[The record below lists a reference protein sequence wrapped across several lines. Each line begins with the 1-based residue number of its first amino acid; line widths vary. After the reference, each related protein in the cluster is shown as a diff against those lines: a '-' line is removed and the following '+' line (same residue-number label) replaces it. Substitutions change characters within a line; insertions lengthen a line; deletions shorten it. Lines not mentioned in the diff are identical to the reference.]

1 MFRSKHLGLP
11 LCAAF
16 LLLPQ
21 DILSEELPASPPKL
35 VMGSGTPVQLQLAET
50 ISSAHVHKGDRLKFV
65 VVKDVEVGGFTVIR
79 AGAPA
84 EGSVVAV
91 KGKRPFGMGGDVTL
105 KLDSVELTSVERIA
119 LEAHKEFKGR
129 SHTIRMAMGIAVTA
143 AFYPPAAPVFL
154 LTRGRDSTVLK
165 GTEMTAYTKSTISMS
180 VTNLP
185 LAVENTSALREMT
198 ALLPPRA
205 MNGEGREGDMLNLL
219 FVAQEDELQATFAR
233 AGWLRVEKS
242 KPQIIWHLLCQR
254 KHYTKLP
261 MNKLYVFGRA
271 QDYSYALP
279 DPRFIVAQRHHLRI
293 WKTDR
298 LVNGVPLWVAA
309 ATHDVSIEFVK
320 RKFRLFHRI
329 DPNVDAEREF
339 IAGNLAETRQLAR
352 EQYVT
357 SATPVFSAQTETGQ
371 PYYSDSRMLLL
382 ELNTETAPTAVGTQV
397 AAKIPE
403 IETAATKAATAPKK

>member
-1 MFRSKHLGLP
+1 MFRSKHLALP
-11 LCAAF
+11 LYASL

-21 DILSEELPASPPKL
+21 EILSEELPASPPRL
-35 VMGSGTPVQLQLAET
+35 VMASGTPVQLQLAET
-50 ISSAHVHKGDRLKFV
+50 ISSAHAHKGDRLEFV

-79 AGAPA
+79 AGALA
-84 EGSVVAV
+84 EGSIVAV
-91 KGKRPFGMGGDVTL
+91 KGKRPFGMGGNITL
-105 KLDSVELTSVERIA
+105 KLDSVELTSGERIELQA
-119 LEAHKEFKGR
+119 NKEFKGR
-129 SHTIRMAMGIAVTA
+129 AHTIRMAVGIAVTA
-143 AFYPPAAPVFL
+143 AFYPPAAPAFL
-154 LTRGRDSTVLK
+154 LTRGRDSTVLN
-165 GTEMTAYTKSTISMS
+165 GTEVTAYTRSPSSMLAAD
-180 VTNLP
+180 LP
-185 LAVENTSALREMT
+185 LAVENSSALSEMM

-205 MNGEGREGDMLNLL
+205 LNGEGREGDMLNLL
-219 FVAQEDELQATFAR
+219 FVAHEDELQATFAR

-271 QDYSYALP
+271 QDYSYSLP
-279 DPRFIVAQRHHLRI
+279 DPRFIVARRHHLRI

-309 ATHDVSIEFVK
+309 ATHDISIEFVK

-339 IAGNLAETRQLAR
+339 IAGNLAETRQLSG
-352 EQYVT
+352 EEYVHC
-357 SATPVFSAQTETGQ
+357 ATPVFNAQTETGQ

-382 ELNTETAPTAVGTQV
+382 EWNRETAPTAVGTQV
-397 AAKIPE
+397 AAKMPGKE
-403 IETAATKAATAPKK
+403 SGATKADTAPEK

>member
-11 LCAAF
+11 LYAAF

-21 DILSEELPASPPKL
+21 EILSEELPASPPKL
-35 VMGSGTPVQLQLAET
+35 LMGSGTPVQLQLAET

-65 VVKDVEVGGFTVIR
+65 VVKDVEVRGFTVIR
-79 AGAPA
+79 EGAPA

-143 AFYPPAAPVFL
+143 AFYLPAAPVFL

-165 GTEMTAYTKSTISMS
+165 GTEVTAYTKSPISMS

-185 LAVENTSALREMT
+185 LAVENTSALSEMT

-219 FVAQEDELQATFAR
+219 FVAHEDELQATFAR

-279 DPRFIVAQRHHLRI
+279 DPRFIVAQRHHPAHLEDGSPSERSAP
-293 WKTDR
+293 
-298 LVNGVPLWVAA
+298 VG
-309 ATHDVSIEFVK
+309 SGG
-320 RKFRLFHRI
+320 
-329 DPNVDAEREF
+329 DA
-339 IAGNLAETRQLAR
+339 
-352 EQYVT
+352 
-357 SATPVFSAQTETGQ
+357 
-371 PYYSDSRMLLL
+371 
-382 ELNTETAPTAVGTQV
+382 
-397 AAKIPE
+397 
-403 IETAATKAATAPKK
+403 

>member
-11 LCAAF
+11 LYAAL

-21 DILSEELPASPPKL
+21 KILSEELPASPPKL
-35 VMGSGTPVQLQLAET
+35 LMGSGTPVQLQLAET
-50 ISSAHVHKGDRLKFV
+50 ISSGHAHKGDHLPFV
-65 VVKDVEVGGFTVIR
+65 VVKDVEVGGFKVIR
-79 AGAPA
+79 AGAAA

-91 KGKRPFGMGGDVTL
+91 KGKRPFGMGGDVIL
-105 KLDSVELTSVERIA
+105 KLDSVELASGERIELQA
-119 LEAHKEFKGR
+119 NREFKGR
-129 SHTIRMAMGIAVTA
+129 SHTIRMVMGIAVTA
-143 AFYPPAAPVFL
+143 AFYLPAAPAFL

-165 GTEMTAYTKSTISMS
+165 GTEVTAYTKSPSSLLTAD
-180 VTNLP
+180 LP
-185 LAVENTSALREMT
+185 LAVENSSALSEMM

-219 FVAQEDELQATFAR
+219 FVAHEDELQATFAG

-271 QDYSYALP
+271 QDYSFSLP
-279 DPRFIVAQRHHLRI
+279 DPRFIVARRHHLRI
-293 WKTDR
+293 WKTDGV
-298 LVNGVPLWVAA
+298 VNGVPLWVAA
-309 ATHDVSIEFVK
+309 ATHDISIEFVK

-339 IAGNLAETRQLAR
+339 IAGNLAETRQLAH
-352 EQYVT
+352 EEYVAN
-357 SATPVFSAQTETGQ
+357 ATPVFEAQTETGQ

-382 ELNTETAPTAVGTQV
+382 ELHRETVPKAVGTQI
-397 AAKIPE
+397 AAKIPGK
-403 IETAATKAATAPKK
+403 ETGATEGDTAPEK

>member
-1 MFRSKHLGLP
+1 MFRSKHLALP
-11 LCAAF
+11 LYASL

-21 DILSEELPASPPKL
+21 EILSEELPASPPRL
-35 VMGSGTPVQLQLAET
+35 VMASGTPVQLQLAET
-50 ISSAHVHKGDRLKFV
+50 ISSAHAHKGDRLEFV

-79 AGAPA
+79 AGALA
-84 EGSVVAV
+84 EGSIVAV
-91 KGKRPFGMGGDVTL
+91 KGKRPFGMGGNITL
-105 KLDSVELTSVERIA
+105 KLDSVELTSGERIELQA
-119 LEAHKEFKGR
+119 NKEFKGR
-129 SHTIRMAMGIAVTA
+129 AHTIRMAVGIAVTA
-143 AFYPPAAPVFL
+143 AFYPPAAPAFL
-154 LTRGRDSTVLK
+154 LTRGRDSTVLN
-165 GTEMTAYTKSTISMS
+165 GTEVTAYTRSPSSMLAAD
-180 VTNLP
+180 LP
-185 LAVENTSALREMT
+185 LAVENSSALSEMM

-205 MNGEGREGDMLNLL
+205 LNGEGREGDMLNLL
-219 FVAQEDELQATFAR
+219 FVAHEDELQATFAR

-271 QDYSYALP
+271 QDYSYSLP
-279 DPRFIVAQRHHLRI
+279 DPRFIVARRHHLRI

-309 ATHDVSIEFVK
+309 ATHDISIEFVK

-339 IAGNLAETRQLAR
+339 IAGNLAETRQLSG
-352 EQYVT
+352 EEYVHC
-357 SATPVFSAQTETGQ
+357 ATPVFNAQTETGQ

-382 ELNTETAPTAVGTQV
+382 EWNRETAPTAVGTQV
-397 AAKIPE
+397 AAKMPGKE
-403 IETAATKAATAPKK
+403 GSARKADTAPEK

>member
-11 LCAAF
+11 LCAAL

-21 DILSEELPASPPKL
+21 KILSEELPASPPKL

-50 ISSAHVHKGDRLKFV
+50 ISSRHAHKGDRLQFV
-65 VVKDVEVGGFTVIR
+65 VVKDVEVGGFRVIR

-84 EGSVVAV
+84 AGSVVAV
-91 KGKRPFGMGGDVTL
+91 KGKRPFGMGGDVIL
-105 KLDSVELTSVERIA
+105 KLDSVELASGERIE
-119 LEAHKEFKGR
+119 LEANREFKGG
-129 SHTIRMAMGIAVTA
+129 SHTIRMVMGIAVTA
-143 AFYPPAAPVFL
+143 AFYLPAAPAFL

-165 GTEMTAYTKSTISMS
+165 GTEVTAYTKSPSSLLTAD
-180 VTNLP
+180 LP
-185 LAVENTSALREMT
+185 PAVENSSALSEMM

-219 FVAQEDELQATFAR
+219 FVAHEDELQATFAR

-271 QDYSYALP
+271 QDYSFSLP

-293 WKTDR
+293 WKTDGV
-298 LVNGVPLWVAA
+298 VNGVPLWVAA
-309 ATHDVSIEFVK
+309 ATHDISIEFVK

-339 IAGNLAETRQLAR
+339 IAGNLAETRQLAH
-352 EQYVT
+352 EEYVAN
-357 SATPVFSAQTETGQ
+357 ATPVFEAQTETGQ

-382 ELNTETAPTAVGTQV
+382 ELNRETPKAVGTQI
-397 AAKIPE
+397 ADKIPGK
-403 IETAATKAATAPKK
+403 ETGATEADTAPEK

>member
-1 MFRSKHLGLP
+1 
-11 LCAAF
+11 
-16 LLLPQ
+16 
-21 DILSEELPASPPKL
+21 
-35 VMGSGTPVQLQLAET
+35 MGSGTPVQLQLAET
-50 ISSAHVHKGDRLKFV
+50 ISSRHAHKGDRLQFV
-65 VVKDVEVGGFTVIR
+65 VVKDVEVDGFTVIR

-91 KGKRPFGMGGDVTL
+91 KGKRPFGMGGEVSL
-105 KLDSVELTSVERIA
+105 KLDSVELASSERIG
-119 LEAHKEFKGR
+119 LEANREFKGR
-129 SHTIRMAMGIAVTA
+129 SHTIRMVMGIAVTA
-143 AFYPPAAPVFL
+143 AFYLPAAPAFL

-165 GTEMTAYTKSTISMS
+165 GTEVTAYTKSPSSLLTAD
-180 VTNLP
+180 LP
-185 LAVENTSALREMT
+185 LAVENSSALSEMM

-219 FVAQEDELQATFAR
+219 FVAHEDELQATFAR

-271 QDYSYALP
+271 QDYSFSLP

-298 LVNGVPLWVAA
+298 VVNGVPLWVAA
-309 ATHDVSIEFVK
+309 ATHDISIEFVK

-339 IAGNLAETRQLAR
+339 IAGNLAETRQLAH
-352 EQYVT
+352 EEYVT
-357 SATPVFSAQTETGQ
+357 SATPVFEAQTETGQ

-382 ELNTETAPTAVGTQV
+382 ELHRETVPKAVGTQI
-397 AAKIPE
+397 AAKIPGK
-403 IETAATKAATAPKK
+403 ETGATEADTAPEK

>member
-11 LCAAF
+11 LYAAF

-21 DILSEELPASPPKL
+21 EILSEELPASPPKL
-35 VMGSGTPVQLQLAET
+35 LMGSGTPVQLQLAET

-84 EGSVVAV
+84 EGSVVTV

-105 KLDSVELTSVERIA
+105 QLDSVELTSGERIA

-143 AFYPPAAPVFL
+143 AFYLPAAPVFL

-165 GTEMTAYTKSTISMS
+165 GTEVRAYTKSPISMS
-180 VTNLP
+180 VTNLS
-185 LAVENTSALREMT
+185 LAVENTSALSEMT

-219 FVAQEDELQATFAR
+219 FVAHEDELQDTFAR

-339 IAGNLAETRQLAR
+339 IAGNLAETRQLTR

-357 SATPVFSAQTETGQ
+357 SATPVFRAQTETGQ

-382 ELNTETAPTAVGTQV
+382 ELNPETAPTAVGTQV
-397 AAKIPE
+397 AAKIPVKK
-403 IETAATKAATAPKK
+403 TGATKADTAPEK